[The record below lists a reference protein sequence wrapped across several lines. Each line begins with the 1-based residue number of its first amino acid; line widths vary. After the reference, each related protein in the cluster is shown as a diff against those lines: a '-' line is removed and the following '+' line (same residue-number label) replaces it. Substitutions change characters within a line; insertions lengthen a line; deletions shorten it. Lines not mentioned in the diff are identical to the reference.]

1 MSLQKRVFPRKENG
15 THDVVAKPSP
25 VATRQPRARDQE
37 RKKGSFTSSLRME
50 PHSRSGKSRKS
61 TKLRSISRSLIL
73 CNAQTSDDSSS
84 PDERYPDP
92 FEISL
97 GQDKEGIFHS
107 SVQLADTSEAAPR
120 SIPDLTL
127 SSEATQLQAAGNDRG
142 KACRRM
148 FFTKETSTTSSR
160 EKSGKLDPQ
169 SNNFLFPKACHQRTR
184 SNSTSVNPYCTGE
197 MDFPTTKKS
206 AASADRQP
214 YSLCSGRKSLSQ
226 QLDFPAAKAVG
237 LSRPTRSLSTA
248 QLVQPSGGLQ
258 ASVISNIVLMKGQ
271 AKGLGFSI
279 VGGKD
284 SIYGPIGIY
293 VKTIFAGGAAAA
305 DGRLQEGRS
314 LRLY

>member
-1 MSLQKRVFPRKENG
+1 MLHLSAASPIASSYFLSLPG

-107 SVQLADTSEAAPR
+107 SVQLADTSEAVPR

-148 FFTKETSTTSSR
+148 FFTK
-160 EKSGKLDPQ
+160 
-169 SNNFLFPKACHQRTR
+169 
-184 SNSTSVNPYCTGE
+184 V
-197 MDFPTTKKS
+197 
-206 AASADRQP
+206 RQGV
-214 YSLCSGRKSLSQ
+214 CG
-226 QLDFPAAKAVG
+226 
-237 LSRPTRSLSTA
+237 
-248 QLVQPSGGLQ
+248 
-258 ASVISNIVLMKGQ
+258 
-271 AKGLGFSI
+271 
-279 VGGKD
+279 
-284 SIYGPIGIY
+284 
-293 VKTIFAGGAAAA
+293 AGGIP
-305 DGRLQEGRS
+305 DGSWGHE
-314 LRLY
+314 

>member
-1 MSLQKRVFPRKENG
+1 MAGTLEGQVTSNDDLSICPASQTSWLSSRTCVLLHLSAASPIASSHFLSLPG
-15 THDVVAKPSP
+15 THEVVAKPSS

-97 GQDKEGIFHS
+97 GQGKEGIFHS

-148 FFTKETSTTSSR
+148 FFMK
-160 EKSGKLDPQ
+160 
-169 SNNFLFPKACHQRTR
+169 
-184 SNSTSVNPYCTGE
+184 V
-197 MDFPTTKKS
+197 
-206 AASADRQP
+206 RQGV
-214 YSLCSGRKSLSQ
+214 CG
-226 QLDFPAAKAVG
+226 
-237 LSRPTRSLSTA
+237 
-248 QLVQPSGGLQ
+248 
-258 ASVISNIVLMKGQ
+258 
-271 AKGLGFSI
+271 
-279 VGGKD
+279 
-284 SIYGPIGIY
+284 
-293 VKTIFAGGAAAA
+293 AGGIP
-305 DGRLQEGRS
+305 DGSWGRE
-314 LRLY
+314 